1 VNNAVVAGRADAFT
15 GDTPVVA
22 YQGTLVGGQIQLVGK
37 TADEAPY
44 GIAFKKGSPL
54 VAIFHDAV
62 TKLMAD
68 GTYTKIIKTWHLESG
83 AITES
88 KINAAVS

>member
-1 VNNAVVAGRADAFT
+1 
-15 GDTPVVA
+15 
-22 YQGTLVGGQIQLVGK
+22 
-37 TADEAPY
+37 
-44 GIAFKKGSPL
+44 